1 MTTRAEALK
10 LLEESGCAPNVVQHC
25 KEVASL
31 AVEITKK
38 IKDAGHEVNPE
49 LVEVGALLHDF
60 GRCRTHEIA
69 HAVEGFKLAKSRG
82 VEPEVSEIIKRHI
95 GAGISKAEAR
105 LLGLPEDDYFPHS
118 LEEKIVSHA
127 DNLVKG
133 TKRITIDERVTL
145 MRKKEVSERV
155 ILRIKSL
162 ANEIEDLSHCTA
174 DSSTY
179 KKDG

>member
-1 MTTRAEALK
+1 MPILTTRAEAIK
-10 LLEESGCAPNVVQHC
+10 LLEESGCAPNVIQHC

-31 AVEITKK
+31 AVEIADK
-38 IKDAGHEVNPE
+38 IKAAGHEVNRE

-60 GRCRTHEIA
+60 GRCRTHEIT

-95 GAGISKAEAR
+95 GAGISREEAKE
-105 LLGLPEDDYFPHS
+105 LGLPEDDYFPRS

-133 TKRITIDERVTL
+133 TKRITIDERIAL
-145 MRKKEVSERV
+145 MRKKEVSEQV
-155 ILRIKSL
+155 ILRIRSL
-162 ANEIEDLSHCTA
+162 ADEIEKLSR
-174 DSSTY
+174 
-179 KKDG
+179 